1 MIFSASLRGQTA
13 WLQGLGHC
21 RMHTNCHLDWQ
32 SRLPHNLK
40 VEAFTA
46 GNCIG
51 GTDWPFVRVHQH
63 TELGTISRNFGER

>member
-1 MIFSASLRGQTA
+1 
-13 WLQGLGHC
+13 
-21 RMHTNCHLDWQ
+21 MHTNCHLDWQ